1 MEVSSLMWA
10 TTTTSPYAVA
20 PPEVV
25 TWQGLYAPVGVFR
38 RGLRGPGVRREVK
51 HGVRWGAKFVIYYDR
66 GITVNPII
74 ECLS

>member
-1 MEVSSLMWA
+1 MEVSSLTWA

-25 TWQGLYAPVGVFR
+25 TWQGLYAPIGLFR
-38 RGLRGPGVRREVK
+38 RGLGEWLGERLR
-51 HGVRWGAKFVIYYDR
+51 HGVRHGAKFVIYDDR
-66 GITVNPII
+66 SITVNPII